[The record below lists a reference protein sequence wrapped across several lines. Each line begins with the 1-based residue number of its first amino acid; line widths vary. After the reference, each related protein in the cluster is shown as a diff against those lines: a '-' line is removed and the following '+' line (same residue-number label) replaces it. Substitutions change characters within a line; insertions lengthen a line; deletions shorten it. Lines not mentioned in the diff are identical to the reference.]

1 MFNPY
6 DFIEYKDADTVICR
20 NPVAD
25 GGVCSITINCHMSAA
40 GRIAFSAS
48 IKRMV
53 LTKLF
58 SPKFAEVI
66 LTAVEKE
73 SSDFLERK
81 VA

>member
-1 MFNPY
+1 MFNPQ
-6 DFIEYKDADTVICR
+6 EYITVIDEDKIVCR

-25 GGVCSITINCHMSAA
+25 GGLCSITINRHMNTA
-40 GRIAFSAS
+40 GRADFCAS

-66 LTAVEKE
+66 LTAIEKE
-73 SSDFLERK
+73 HGDFLEKK

>member
-6 DFIEYKDADTVICR
+6 DYIQIIDANMIICR

-25 GGVCSITINCHMSAA
+25 GGLCSITINRHMSLA
-40 GRIAFSAS
+40 GRAAFSAS

-66 LTAVEKE
+66 LAAVERE
-73 SSDFLERK
+73 SGDVDDRK